1 MKKIVAKKLQLRKST
16 LALLSGGDLAKA
28 AGAAFTD
35 GEDCVDTVPRSFCV
49 CPTKHV
55 CTINC

>member
-1 MKKIVAKKLQLRKST
+1 MKKIIAKKLQLRKDT
-16 LALLSGGDLAKA
+16 LALLSAGDLTKA
-28 AGAAFTD
+28 AGAGFTD
-35 GEDCVDTVPRSFCV
+35 DEGCVDTVPRSFCI

>member
-1 MKKIVAKKLQLRKST
+1 MKKIVAKKLQLRKHT
-16 LALLSGGDLAKA
+16 LALLSGAELAKA
-28 AGAAFTD
+28 AGAGFTD
-35 GEDCVDTVPRSFCV
+35 ADGCVDTVPQSFCV